1 MKRIDIINIIIEEQK
16 VVIESLKQSVDR
28 YKTASDL
35 DEESTHDAEDFSHQ
49 TQAKDMQLRYEKTL
63 REAQQSLAF
72 LEGEL
77 KMTHDKI
84 EKGTLVET
92 DQNFLFVGIS
102 VPAFTFEGKEVIAFS
117 DHAPV
122 FQNIKGKNSGDSA
135 DIGSK
140 LLQIINFS

>member
-1 MKRIDIINIIIEEQK
+1 MNRIAIINIIIEEQK

-35 DEESTHDAEDFSHQ
+35 DEESTHDPEDFSQQ

-63 REAQQSLAF
+63 REAEQSLAF

-77 KMTHDKI
+77 KLTHDKI

-102 VPAFTFEGKEVIAFS
+102 VPPFKFENKEVVAFS

-122 FQNIKGKNSGDSA
+122 FQNIKGKSKGDK
-135 DIGSK
+135 IEVGSK
-140 LLQIINFS
+140 SLQVIDFS